1 MPETKYYA
9 AIGQAMKQEMSRDPS
24 VVLMGE
30 DIGAPAGIFAQYRGI
45 ADAFGPQR
53 VFDTPAGEVGFM
65 GAAVGMAMTGLRPV
79 VEISFADFFAV
90 CLDQIINQAAKI
102 RYMSGGQV
110 GIPLTVVCFGG
121 GGLSAGPQHSALYD
135 AVMAGIPGIR
145 VVAPATPSDVMGL
158 IPTAIRD
165 DDPTIVILHKGLL
178 QLREELP
185 DHVVPIPFAEPR
197 RMSTGDSATL
207 ISWSAAANVV
217 GDAAKTLADQGTEV
231 DAFDLRSLQP
241 IGYAVLEESVRR
253 TGRCL
258 VVHEGPVT
266 GGLGGEIAAELQV
279 RCFDYLDAPVTRL
292 GAPFTPVPFAPV
304 LERHHRPD
312 RDAVIGAVKELLA

>member
-1 MPETKYYA
+1 MPEIKYFA
-9 AIGQAMKQEMSRDPS
+9 AIGEAVGREMTRDPA

-30 DIGAPAGIFAQYRGI
+30 DVGGPAGIFAQYRGL
-45 ADAFGPQR
+45 AEKFGGDR
-53 VFDTPAGEVGFM
+53 VFDTPAGELGFM

-90 CLDQIINQAAKI
+90 CFDQVINQAAKI

-110 GIPLTVVCFGG
+110 GIPLTVLCFGG

-135 AVMAGIPGIR
+135 SILAGIPGIR
-145 VVAPATPSDVMGL
+145 VVAPATPADVLGL
-158 IPTAIRD
+158 VSTAIRD

-178 QLREELP
+178 QRRE
-185 DHVVPIPFAEPR
+185 HVQEHPEPIPFGKPKQL
-197 RMSTGDSATL
+197 STGDAATL
-207 ISWSAAANVV
+207 VSWSAAAGVMA
-217 GDAAKTLADQGTEV
+217 DAATVLAEQNSPV

-241 IGYAVLEESVRR
+241 VGYQEIEESVRR

-258 VVHEGPVT
+258 IVHEGPVV
-266 GGLGGEIAAELQV
+266 GGLGGEIAAEIQA
-279 RCFDYLDAPVTRL
+279 RCFDYLDAPVMRL
-292 GAPFTPVPFAPV
+292 GAPFTPVPFAPI

-312 RDAVIGAVKELLA
+312 QEMIIQAVKELLA

>member
-1 MPETKYYA
+1 MPELKYFA
-9 AIGQAMKQEMSRDPS
+9 AVSRAVTQEMDRDPS

-30 DIGAPAGIFAQYRGI
+30 DVGAPSGIFAQYRGV
-45 ADAFGPQR
+45 AERFGPQR
-53 VFDTPAGEVGFM
+53 VFDTPAGELGFL

-90 CLDQIINQAAKI
+90 CLDQLVNQAAKI

-110 GIPLTVVCFGG
+110 GVPLTVVTFGG

-135 AVMAGIPGIR
+135 AVLAGVPGLR

-158 IPTAIRD
+158 LPTAIRS

-178 QLREELP
+178 QLREEVP
-185 DHVVPIPFAEPR
+185 DEPPAVPFGSVRHVR
-197 RMSTGDSATL
+197 RGDRATVV
-207 ISWSAAANVV
+207 SWSAAAGVV
-217 GDAAKTLADQGTEV
+217 TEAGTALADEGIDV
-231 DAFDLRSLQP
+231 DVFDLRSLQP
-241 IGYAVLEESVRR
+241 IGYGPLEESLRR

-258 VVHEGPVT
+258 VVHEGPVV
-266 GGLGGEIAAELQV
+266 GGLGGEVAAQLQE
-279 RCFDYLDAPVTRL
+279 RCFDDLDAPVTRL
-292 GAPFTPVPFAPV
+292 GGPFTPVPFAPV

-312 RDAVIGAVKELLA
+312 VKAVTDAVRGLVA